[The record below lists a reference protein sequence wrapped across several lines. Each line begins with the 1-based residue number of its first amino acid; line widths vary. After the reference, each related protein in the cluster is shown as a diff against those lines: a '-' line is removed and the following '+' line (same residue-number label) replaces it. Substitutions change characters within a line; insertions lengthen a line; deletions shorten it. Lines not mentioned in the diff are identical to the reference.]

1 MPASETPQ
9 HATLKRLALRW
20 AQQQGFRIASTE
32 VAMPHLRLRLDAA
45 ACRPA
50 PRASAV
56 STIAGATAI
65 FECKQGRADFLH
77 DSRCAE
83 RIGCRLRVLH
93 EQLALYEASMRV
105 HFPSLRESDALFPE
119 FDGFRF
125 EAAGFAP
132 YDHLAAQI
140 RRLSGQL
147 HGQTKF
153 ANLLPWRAAHLHYV
167 AAEERV
173 ARLHALPGGWGLL
186 VRCGAELELRAPAIW
201 QEIPEENARQL
212 LLRIAM
218 SGTRAVHRELERSDE
233 ACSPPD
239 PPESAD

>member
-9 HATLKRLALRW
+9 HALLKRLALCW
-20 AQQQGFRIASTE
+20 AQGQGFRVGATE
-32 VAMPHLRLRLDAA
+32 VALPQLRVRLDAA

-50 PRASAV
+50 KRGSAALPGAG
-56 STIAGATAI
+56 IAGVTAI
-65 FECKQGRADFLH
+65 FECKQGRADFLR
-77 DSRCAE
+77 DSRCSE

-105 HFPSLRESDALFPE
+105 HLPSLRESDALFPE

-132 YDHLAAQI
+132 YDHLRKQV

-147 HGQTKF
+147 HAQTKF
-153 ANLLPWRAAHLHYV
+153 ADLLRWRAAHLHYV
-167 AAEERV
+167 VAEEGV
-173 ARLHALPGGWGLL
+173 ACVHELPSGWGLL
-186 VRCGAELELRAPAIW
+186 VRRDAELELRAPAGWRDIS
-201 QEIPEENARQL
+201 EENALQL

-218 SGTRAVHRELERSDE
+218 SGTRAVHRELRRAEE
-233 ACSPPD
+233 AGGP
-239 PPESAD
+239 ARL